1 MCKEPIQ
8 QETPMKTA
16 PPDAIVM
23 LKADHH
29 KVQTLCADFEA
40 LSDRS
45 KVCKKKLAD
54 QICNELRYNWQH
66 CNSA

>member
-8 QETPMKTA
+8 QETAMKTA
-16 PPDAIVM
+16 TPDAIVM
-23 LKADHH
+23 LKADHP
-29 KVQTLCADFEA
+29 KVQKLFANFEA

-45 KVCKKKLAD
+45 KVSKKKLAD

-66 CNSA
+66 